1 MALEAGRVRAD
12 GWREGQESRG
22 VSVAMGRAGGLETGD
37 WRLETGAKRRE
48 EDLLGQL
55 CGD

>member
-37 WRLETGAKRRE
+37 WSE
-48 EDLLGQL
+48 EERGRFVRAAVW
-55 CGD
+55 